1 MRGKPEKFAEHF
13 NQAAL
18 FFDSQSAVEQA
29 HIIAAFRFELS
40 KLTVPAIRER
50 VVSMLANVSD
60 ELAAGVAEGLGMAV
74 PAAMPRALAK
84 VPKPEVRQSP
94 ALSLLA
100 RPGDGGI
107 RTRKIALLVADGID
121 GEALAKV
128 QAELLAAGA
137 VPRLVGIRIG
147 PFKTASGEVLDA
159 DASMENEPAV
169 VFDAL
174 VLPDGAEG
182 IEMLKKVGH
191 TAEYIKDTYRH
202 CKPIMVLGE
211 SGALLEGAGAFRILP
226 DGEEDPG
233 IVAAEAK
240 TLKRDIGRFIAA
252 IARHRHPE
260 RETDP
265 PAV

>member
-1 MRGKPEKFAEHF
+1 M
-13 NQAAL
+13 
-18 FFDSQSAVEQA
+18 
-29 HIIAAFRFELS
+29 
-40 KLTVPAIRER
+40 
-50 VVSMLANVSD
+50 
-60 ELAAGVAEGLGMAV
+60 
-74 PAAMPRALAK
+74 
-84 VPKPEVRQSP
+84 
-94 ALSLLA
+94 
-100 RPGDGGI
+100 
-107 RTRKIALLVADGID
+107 LVADGVD

-147 PFKTASGEVLDA
+147 PFKTGSGEVLDA

-202 CKPIMVLGE
+202 CKPIMVVGE

-226 DGEEDPG
+226 NGEEDPG